1 MAVALIALTL
11 AAVTSGG
18 PSTAV
23 PLPPG
28 ELRGQ
33 VMRAE
38 GGPVTSFTVNG
49 VRFTDPQ
56 GRFKVLTPPQ
66 GEFRVVVR
74 AEGLAPNV
82 FHVQGA
88 SGKKLQI
95 PEITLGQGE
104 HVLGEVLEADSGMPV
119 TDARV
124 TLADPAKIERL
135 RFVRPERLA
144 PLGVTGAGGW
154 YELRNVARGSLVLVV
169 SHPDYLTE
177 FVEVSTRR
185 AMPTVYLRR
194 GGGIAGSVR
203 DVRGA
208 PVPGVR
214 VVALSEAERDG
225 AEVAADASGRF
236 EMRRLRAGRYRL
248 LAHAFGRTTDAG
260 EVSVSDGGVAEVR
273 ISVGVRQVETPSV
286 ELAAPGPSRL
296 ASR

>member
-1 MAVALIALTL
+1 MAVALFALAL
-11 AAVTSGG
+11 AAVAAG
-18 PSTAV
+18 PSDAV

-33 VMRAE
+33 VMRAK

-49 VRFTDPQ
+49 VRFADPQ
-56 GRFKVLTPPQ
+56 GRFKVLTPPE

-74 AEGLAPNV
+74 ADGFAPNV

-104 HVLGEVLEADSGMPV
+104 HVLGEVLDAETGLPV
-119 TDARV
+119 ADARV
-124 TLADPAKIERL
+124 TLADPPKLERL

-144 PLGVTGAGGW
+144 PLGATGAGGW
-154 YELRNVARGSLVLVV
+154 YELHHVARGLLGLVV

-177 FVEVSTRR
+177 FVEVNTRK
-185 AMPTVYLRR
+185 AMPTVYLHR

-203 DVRGA
+203 DSRGA

-214 VVALSEAERDG
+214 VVALSETARDG
-225 AEVAADASGRF
+225 AEVAADAAGRF
-236 EMRRLRAGRYRL
+236 EMGRLRAGRYRL
-248 LAHAFGRTTDAG
+248 VAHAFGRTTDAG
-260 EVSVSDGGVAEVR
+260 EVVVGDGAVADAS
-273 ISVGVRQVETPSV
+273 ISVGFRRMDMPAV
-286 ELAAPGPSRL
+286 ELAAPSPARL
-296 ASR
+296 AAR